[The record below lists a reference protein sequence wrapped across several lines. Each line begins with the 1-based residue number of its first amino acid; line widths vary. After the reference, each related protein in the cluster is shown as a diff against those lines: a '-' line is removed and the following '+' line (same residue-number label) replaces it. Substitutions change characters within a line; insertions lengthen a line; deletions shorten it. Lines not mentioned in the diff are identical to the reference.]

1 MADDLAGS
9 IDKRDEKIKRSP
21 TNSHTFA
28 ASQEQAFSWR
38 QTKWAE
44 RNNFSTR

>member
-1 MADDLAGS
+1 MADDLASS

-28 ASQEQAFSWR
+28 ASQEQSFSRR

-44 RNNFSTR
+44 RNNFSTS